1 MKIPGIILY
10 CIIFWNT
17 LYYMIKKKKEKLKN
31 VDCHDDKYSRNINR
45 VSLSLMSGSLY
56 ETIFQSPIILETCNK
71 EMHSRVYRNICRVL
85 SAEKLRLRH
94 WRAEKSILCSAS
106 HRNNC
111 ANNSFFIVLFF
122 FFLFFLFF
130 FFSHYNF
137 SVHCVSDSV

>member
-1 MKIPGIILY
+1 MYDILKH
-10 CIIFWNT
+10 FV
-17 LYYMIKKKKEKLKN
+17 LYDKKKKEKLKN
-31 VDCHDDKYSRNINR
+31 VDCHDDKYSRNVNR

>member
-1 MKIPGIILY
+1 MKIPRIILY

-17 LYYMIKKKKEKLKN
+17 LYYMIKKKEKLKN
-31 VDCHDDKYSRNINR
+31 VDCHDDKYSRNVNR

-122 FFLFFLFF
+122 FFLFFPFF

>member
-1 MKIPGIILY
+1 M
-10 CIIFWNT
+10 
-17 LYYMIKKKKEKLKN
+17 YYTVKKKKKERKIEN
-31 VDCHDDKYSRNINR
+31 IVDCHDDKYSRNVNR

-111 ANNSFFIVLFF
+111 ANNSFFHCSF
-122 FFLFFLFF
+122 FFLFVFSFLSFF
-130 FFSHYNF
+130 FFFTFLQFFRTPCFKF
-137 SVHCVSDSV
+137 SLTRL